1 MKTTAIVNSNIAFV
15 KYWGKKN
22 TVINLPMN
30 PSISMTLDENLS
42 TKTTVEF
49 SKKYKKDIFILN
61 NEEEQGKKLEK
72 VSKFLDIVRKKTKTK
87 LKAKVNSINTFPTGS
102 GIASSASGFAALAAA
117 STKALKLDL
126 TKKELSA
133 LARLGSGSASRSIF
147 GGFVIWKEN
156 YAEQL
161 YDEEYWPELRDII
174 VIFEKKE
181 KKISSRDGMKLT
193 VETSELYKKRI
204 KEVGPTINRVKHAL
218 ANKDFSMLMSLIM
231 QDSDNMHNCMKNTIP
246 KLEYLNDTSY
256 KIIEKIKSLNQ
267 NKIIAG
273 YSFDAGPNAHII
285 TIEENIPI
293 LKKELAKFS
302 KSIIISKP
310 GKGIIYSKT
319 HLS

>member
-22 TVINLPMN
+22 TELNLPMN